1 MDRAKKLFLKVGAVS
16 GALLGTVIFFM
27 MDFLFS
33 DSLNHGWREAAVN
46 DVNLFFSINVDS
58 NSPLVYLVLLCTFI
72 LIVVVSSIMGMAFS
86 LLYYRFFKMLNK

>member
-27 MDFLFS
+27 MDLLFS
-33 DSLNHGWREAAVN
+33 DSLNQGWREAAAN
-46 DVNLFFSINVDS
+46 DVNLSLSINVDS

-72 LIVVVSSIMGMAFS
+72 LIVVISSIMGMAFS
-86 LLYYRFFKMLNK
+86 FLYYRFFKMLNK